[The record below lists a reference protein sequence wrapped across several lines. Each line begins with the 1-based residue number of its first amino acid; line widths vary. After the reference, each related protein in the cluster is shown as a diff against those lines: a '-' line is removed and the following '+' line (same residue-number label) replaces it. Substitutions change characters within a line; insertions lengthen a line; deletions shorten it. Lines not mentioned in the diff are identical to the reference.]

1 MLKVQV
7 SSLLFAF
14 LASISLAISAADALP
29 AKTPTVEVAQV
40 VDAGMQVS
48 KVNLNTADAETLER
62 ELLGVGK
69 VKAASIVDHRA
80 TNGPFASVDDL
91 LEVKGIGAAIL
102 EKNRDRLSIN

>member
-7 SSLLFAF
+7 SSLLFAL
-14 LASISLAISAADALP
+14 LASVSLTTSAADAPP
-29 AKTPTVEVAQV
+29 ASTHAVEVAQV
-40 VDAGMQVS
+40 VDAGVQVS

-62 ELLGVGK
+62 ALLGVGK

-102 EKNRDRLSIN
+102 EKNRERLSVN

>member
-7 SSLLFAF
+7 SSLRFAF
-14 LASISLAISAADALP
+14 LASISLATSAADALP
-29 AKTPTVEVAQV
+29 AKTPAVEVAQV

>member
-1 MLKVQV
+1 MLKLQV

-14 LASISLAISAADALP
+14 LASISLATSAADAPP
-29 AKTPTVEVAQV
+29 ANTPTVEVAQV

-80 TNGPFASVDDL
+80 ANGPFASVDDL
-91 LEVKGIGAAIL
+91 LEVKGIGAAVL
-102 EKNRDRLSIN
+102 EKNRGRLSIN

>member
-14 LASISLAISAADALP
+14 LASISLATSAADAPP

-69 VKAASIVDHRA
+69 VKAASIVDHRVRISVNVTA
-80 TNGPFASVDDL
+80 HFANNVT
-91 LEVKGIGAAIL
+91 GGFT
-102 EKNRDRLSIN
+102 RLRGV

>member
-14 LASISLAISAADALP
+14 LASISLATHAADTPP
-29 AKTPTVEVAQV
+29 AKTHVVEVAEV
-40 VDAGMQVS
+40 VDAGMHVS

-80 TNGPFASVDDL
+80 ANGSFVSVDDL